1 MSTGQSEPIPA
12 AQPGSTCGACEGT
25 TVSTPRVVD
34 NRPGLTGLAY
44 RSGVHGDFLASML
57 AGLSRRSRPAL
68 AGLRTRD
75 PDDPTIALLDAW
87 AAVCD
92 VLTFYTER
100 LAEESYLRTARERTS
115 LQELGKLVA
124 YRLDPGA
131 AAETHLAFTLERP
144 PALPALDPPDPGLL
158 PPAVPASVVLPARLR
173 VQSVPGPGEAPQLFE
188 TVEEVEARPEWS
200 SLPVVRTRP
209 HLPTMGRVDA
219 WLEGTGLALARGA
232 PLLLASDDLVN
243 DRWDVRLLT
252 EVREHATEGVTHVR
266 WKPGLGSWNPFN
278 RPADVPAAYVLRRRL
293 SVFGHNAPVWSAM
306 NADFKDGYRSQFT
319 PKPDDD
325 GEWPSFLAVRRLADD
340 RVEVDVDGAH
350 PDIVRG
356 AWVVLSQ
363 DATDFYRELYEVVDA
378 AELSRSAF
386 AVSGKVTRLVLRG
399 EPHDFATPRDVTVYA
414 VADPLALAEA
424 PDDSPV
430 TGTTVVVDGDASAMS
445 AGRHLVLAGR
455 TAGGLAQAEVVVLDS
470 VVALPSGRTEL
481 RLTTAPPLP
490 LVRAGA
496 VVFGNVARATHGET
510 VTQLLGSGDARRA
523 FSSFPL
529 AQGPLTHVRGDG
541 PRGTESTLEVR
552 VDGVRWAEQASAYT
566 AGPEDRV
573 HTTRDEPDGTVSVV
587 FGDGA
592 RGARPPSGSHNLRAT
607 YRKGLG
613 AGGNVGADTLSQAVD
628 RPLGL
633 KGVTNPA
640 AAGGGVDPEPETHA
654 RASIPLPVRTLGRA
668 VSLLDYADFARA
680 YTGIGQASA
689 VVLPLRAGRTV
700 VVSVVDTDHRPPA
713 PVVLDLLAGELRRSG
728 DPHVLVEVVAAR
740 PATFR
745 LSLSVRVHPDHT
757 STDVLAAVASR
768 LREVYGP
775 ASRSL
780 GEPVHRS
787 AVVATAAGVPG
798 VVAIDLDVLAR
809 GPSGLALRLLAD
821 PARTQTPGQGATLGV
836 ELLSLAET
844 LPPDWVREMP

>member
-1 MSTGQSEPIPA
+1 MSDGRPDPV
-12 AQPGSTCGACEGT
+12 QPGSTCGACEGT

-34 NRPGLTGLAY
+34 NRPGLPGLAY

-319 PKPDDD
+319 PKPDDE

-414 VADPLALAEA
+414 VADPLTLAEA

-470 VVALPSGRTEL
+470 VVALSSGRTEL

-529 AQGPLTHVRGDG
+529 AQGPLTHVRGEG

-836 ELLSLAET
+836 ELLALAET

>member
-1 MSTGQSEPIPA
+1 MSGGRPDPVR
-12 AQPGSTCGACEGT
+12 PGSTCGACEGT
-25 TVSTPRVVD
+25 SVSTPRVVD
-34 NRPGLTGLAY
+34 NRPGLPWLSY
-44 RSGVHGDFLASML
+44 RSGVHSDFLASML

-75 PDDPTIALLDAW
+75 PDDPTIALIDAW

-158 PPAVPASVVLPARLR
+158 PPAVPASVTLPERLR
-173 VQSVPGPGEAPQLFE
+173 VQSVPGPGETPQLFE

-219 WLEGTGLALARGA
+219 WLQGTGLVLGRGT

-252 EVREHATEGVTHVR
+252 EVREHAADGVTHVR
-266 WKPGLGSWNPFN
+266 WRPGLGSWNPFN

-293 SVFGHNAPVWSAM
+293 SVFGHNAPVWPAM
-306 NADFKDGYRSQFT
+306 NDDFRAGYLSQFDT
-319 PKPDDD
+319 ETDD
-325 GEWPSFLAVRRLADD
+325 GEWPFFGAVRQVAED

-378 AELSRSAF
+378 AELSRSAY
-386 AVSGKVTRLVLRG
+386 AVSGKVTRLTLRG
-399 EPHDFATPRDVTVYA
+399 EPHDFDTPRDVTVWA
-414 VADPLALAEA
+414 VADPVELAEA
-424 PDDSPV
+424 PDDSLV
-430 TGTTVVVDGDASAMS
+430 ATTTVVVEGDASAMR
-445 AGRHLVLAGR
+445 AGRRLVLAGR
-455 TAGGLAQAEVVVLDS
+455 TPGGLAQAEVVTLDS
-470 VVALPSGRTEL
+470 VAALPSGRTEL

-496 VVFGNVARATHGET
+496 VVFGNVVRATHGET
-510 VTQLLGSGDARRA
+510 VTQLLGSGDGRRA
-523 FSSFPL
+523 FQSFPL
-529 AQGPLTHVRGDG
+529 AQGPLTHVRGEG
-541 PRGTESTLEVR
+541 PRGTESTLQVR
-552 VDGVRWAEQASAYT
+552 VDGVRWAERASTYT

-573 HTTRDEPDGTVSVV
+573 HTTRDEPDGTLSVV
-587 FGDGA
+587 FGDGT
-592 RGARPPSGSHNLRAT
+592 RGARPSSGSHNLRAT

-613 AGGNVGADTLSQAVD
+613 AAGNVGPDTLSQAVD

-640 AAGGGVDPEPETHA
+640 AAGGGVDPEPEGHA

-680 YTGIGQASA
+680 YTGIGLSSAS
-689 VVLPLRAGRTV
+689 VLPLRAGRTV
-700 VVSVVDTDHRPPA
+700 VVTVVDTDHRPPA
-713 PVVLDLLAGELRRSG
+713 PVVLDLLAAELRRSG

-740 PATFR
+740 AATFR
-745 LSLSVRVHPDHT
+745 LSLSVRVHPDHVGA
-757 STDVLAAVASR
+757 DVLAAVAAR
-768 LREVYGP
+768 LGEVYGR
-775 ASRSL
+775 AARTL

-798 VVAIDLDVLAR
+798 VVAVDLDVLAR

-821 PARTQTPGQGATLGV
+821 PARVQGGPGGATLGV
-836 ELLSLAET
+836 ELLTLAET

>member
-1 MSTGQSEPIPA
+1 M
-12 AQPGSTCGACEGT
+12 
-25 TVSTPRVVD
+25 
-34 NRPGLTGLAY
+34 
-44 RSGVHGDFLASML
+44 
-57 AGLSRRSRPAL
+57 
-68 AGLRTRD
+68 
-75 PDDPTIALLDAW
+75 
-87 AAVCD
+87 
-92 VLTFYTER
+92 
-100 LAEESYLRTARERTS
+100 
-115 LQELGKLVA
+115 
-124 YRLDPGA
+124 
-131 AAETHLAFTLERP
+131 
-144 PALPALDPPDPGLL
+144 
-158 PPAVPASVVLPARLR
+158 PASVTLPVRLR

-188 TVEEVEARPEWS
+188 TVEEIEARPEWS

-219 WLEGTGLALARGA
+219 WLQGTGLALARGV

-252 EVREHATEGVTHVR
+252 EVREHAAEGVTHVR

-278 RPADVPAAYVLRRRL
+278 RPADLPAAYVLRRRL

-306 NADFKDGYRSQFT
+306 NDDFKDGYRSQFT

-325 GEWPSFLAVRRLADD
+325 GEWPRFTAVRQLADD

-386 AVSGKVTRLVLRG
+386 AVSGKVTRLTLRG
-399 EPHDFATPRDVTVYA
+399 ESHDFASPRDVTVYA
-414 VADPLALAEA
+414 VADPVELAEA
-424 PDDSPV
+424 PDDSLV
-430 TGTTVVVDGDASAMS
+430 SETAVVVDGDASAMP
-445 AGRHLVLAGR
+445 AGRRLVLAGR
-455 TAGGLAQAEVVVLDS
+455 TSGGLAQADVVTLDS
-470 VVALPSGRTEL
+470 AAALPSGRTEL
-481 RLTTAPPLP
+481 RFTTAPPQP

-523 FSSFPL
+523 FASFPL
-529 AQGPLTHVRGDG
+529 TQGPLTHVRGDG

-552 VDGVRWAEQASAYT
+552 VDGVRWAEVASPYT

-573 HTTRDEPDGTVSVV
+573 FTTRDEPDATVGPLSVV
-587 FGDGA
+587 LGDGI
-592 RGARPPSGSHNLRAT
+592 RGARPSSGSHNLRAT

-613 AGGNVGADTLSQAVD
+613 VDGNVGADTLTQAVD

-640 AAGGGVDPEPETHA
+640 AAGGGVDPEPESHA

-740 PATFR
+740 SATFR
-745 LSLSVRVHPDHT
+745 LSLSVRVHPDHA
-757 STDVLAAVASR
+757 SSDVLAAVGSR
-768 LREVYGP
+768 LREGYGP
-775 ASRSL
+775 AARGL

-821 PARTQTPGQGATLGV
+821 PARVQDGPGGTTLGV
-836 ELLSLAET
+836 ELLSLADT